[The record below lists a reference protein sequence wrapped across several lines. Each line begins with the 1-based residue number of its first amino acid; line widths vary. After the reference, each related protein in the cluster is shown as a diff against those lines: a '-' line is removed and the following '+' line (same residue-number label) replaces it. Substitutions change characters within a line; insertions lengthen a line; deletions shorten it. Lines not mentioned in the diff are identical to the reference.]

1 VLYNRASPD
10 IESYVYSF
18 LSNARRYPSRIVITN
33 KGVCLLI
40 SQGLC
45 DRHPRKVSFKHPDI
59 TKRDRERERKRESRH
74 DERVHSKI
82 HRVRSVESA
91 GVKRIAIARAELRG
105 FGMRYLTFRPRI
117 NVSIG
122 RDHEELEYLEKGP
135 RIPAR
140 SSAETNRAESRP
152 GGIGPRARARARNI
166 ENGLQIRAAMA
177 FRYSTR
183 TGGTREGRGERGE

>member
-1 VLYNRASPD
+1 
-10 IESYVYSF
+10 
-18 LSNARRYPSRIVITN
+18 
-33 KGVCLLI
+33 
-40 SQGLC
+40 
-45 DRHPRKVSFKHPDI
+45 
-59 TKRDRERERKRESRH
+59 
-74 DERVHSKI
+74 
-82 HRVRSVESA
+82 
-91 GVKRIAIARAELRG
+91 VKRIAIARAELRG

-152 GGIGPRARARARNI
+152 GGIGPRARNI

-183 TGGTREGRGERGE
+183 TEGRGKEGWRGGGRERTSERQIVFSSQTGKQARRHI